1 MESGFAKRFSFF
13 ESTIAVKS
21 LKYKIMKTQVS
32 YLNGKINW
40 IIAALV
46 LTFSVAQAQISG
58 NQIYGNNRYN
68 ENNYNQNG
76 LPNNTVVSINDN
88 HLTVTV
94 KMLLNKK
101 ADGFVITL
109 GLNQEDETVSG
120 CSKKINTRIDGF
132 LDKIKVLGI
141 KKENCYIDFISQTKI
156 YDFNANLETAQQIDK
171 GFEIK
176 KNIIITTSNA
186 NSLEKLIAIA
196 SDFEI
201 HDIIKVEYFNND
213 TNAIHN
219 SLFDEALVL
228 AEAKKIRYM
237 KSFGKRVIGTPSATE
252 EFATVFPKTQYKM
265 YQAFESAEIETNYN
279 NRNQYL
285 KKIARKNKTFY
296 YDGISS
302 AGFDKVINPN
312 QTEVGIQYVLI
323 LTMTYKIDTSI

>member
-1 MESGFAKRFSFF
+1 
-13 ESTIAVKS
+13 
-21 LKYKIMKTQVS
+21 MKTQAS
-32 YLNGKINW
+32 YLKGKINW
-40 IIAALV
+40 IILTLV

-68 ENNYNQNG
+68 ENNYNQNV

-94 KMLLNKK
+94 KILLNKK

-132 LDKIKVLGI
+132 LDKIKALGI

-312 QTEVGIQYVLI
+312 QTEVGIQYVLT

>member
-1 MESGFAKRFSFF
+1 
-13 ESTIAVKS
+13 
-21 LKYKIMKTQVS
+21 MKTQVS

-40 IIAALV
+40 IIVALV
-46 LTFSVAQAQISG
+46 LTFSLAQAQISG

-132 LDKIKVLGI
+132 LDKIKALGI

-312 QTEVGIQYVLI
+312 QTEVGIQYVLT

>member
-1 MESGFAKRFSFF
+1 
-13 ESTIAVKS
+13 
-21 LKYKIMKTQVS
+21 MKTSVS

-40 IIAALV
+40 IIAAL
-46 LTFSVAQAQISG
+46 LINFSVSQAQISG
-58 NQIYGNNRYN
+58 NQIYGNNSYN
-68 ENNYNQNG
+68 GNNHNQNN
-76 LPNNTVVSINDN
+76 LPNNAVVSINDN

-94 KMLLNKK
+94 KLLQNKK

-109 GLNQEDETVSG
+109 GLNEEDETVSG
-120 CSKKINTRIDGF
+120 CSKKINARIDGF
-132 LDKIKVLGI
+132 LDKIKTLGI
-141 KKENCYIDFISQTKI
+141 KKENVYIDFISQTKI
-156 YDFNANLETAQQIDK
+156 YDFEVSGLNSEQVDK

-186 NSLEKLIAIA
+186 NSLEKLIALA

-201 HDIIKVEYFNND
+201 HDVIKVEYYNNETD
-213 TNAIHN
+213 AIHN

-237 KSFGKRVIGTPSATE
+237 KAFGKRIIGTPTATE
-252 EFATVFPKTQYKM
+252 EFATVFPKTQYNT
-265 YQAFESAEIETNYN
+265 YQAFETAEIQTNYN
-279 NRNQYL
+279 NRSPYL

-312 QTEVGIQYVLI
+312 QTEVGIQYVMTI
-323 LTMTYKIDTSI
+323 TMHYKIDTSI

>member
-1 MESGFAKRFSFF
+1 
-13 ESTIAVKS
+13 
-21 LKYKIMKTQVS
+21 MKTQVS

-40 IIAALV
+40 IIVALV
-46 LTFSVAQAQISG
+46 LTFSVAQAKISG

-68 ENNYNQNG
+68 ENNYNQNV

-132 LDKIKVLGI
+132 LDKIKALGI

-312 QTEVGIQYVLI
+312 QTEVGIQYVLT

>member
-1 MESGFAKRFSFF
+1 
-13 ESTIAVKS
+13 
-21 LKYKIMKTQVS
+21 MKTQVS
-32 YLNGKINW
+32 YLNGKIKW
-40 IIAALV
+40 IIVALV

-132 LDKIKVLGI
+132 LDKIKALGI

-156 YDFNANLETAQQIDK
+156 YDFEVSGLNSEQVDK

-176 KNIIITTSNA
+176 KNIIITTSNV

-213 TNAIHN
+213 INAIHN

-312 QTEVGIQYVLI
+312 QTEVGIQYVLT

>member
-1 MESGFAKRFSFF
+1 
-13 ESTIAVKS
+13 
-21 LKYKIMKTQVS
+21 MKTSVS

-40 IIAALV
+40 IIAAL
-46 LTFSVAQAQISG
+46 LINFSVSQAQISG
-58 NQIYGNNRYN
+58 NQIYGNNSYN
-68 ENNYNQNG
+68 GNNYNQNN
-76 LPNNTVVSINDN
+76 LPNNAVVSINDN

-94 KMLLNKK
+94 KLLQNKK

-109 GLNQEDETVSG
+109 GLNEEDETVSG
-120 CSKKINTRIDGF
+120 CSKKINARIDGF
-132 LDKIKVLGI
+132 LDKIKTLGI
-141 KKENCYIDFISQTKI
+141 KKENVYIDFISQTKI
-156 YDFNANLETAQQIDK
+156 YDFEVSGLNSEQVDK

-186 NSLEKLIAIA
+186 NSLEKLIALA

-201 HDIIKVEYFNND
+201 HDVIKVDYFNSD

-219 SLFDEALVL
+219 TLFEEALVL

-237 KSFGKRVIGTPSATE
+237 KSFGKRIVGTPNATE
-252 EFATVFPKTQYKM
+252 EFATVFPKTQYKT
-265 YQAFESAEIETNYN
+265 YQAFETAEIQTNYN
-279 NRNQYL
+279 NRSPYL

-296 YDGISS
+296 YDGITS

-312 QTEVGIQYVLI
+312 QTEVGIQYVLT

>member
-1 MESGFAKRFSFF
+1 
-13 ESTIAVKS
+13 
-21 LKYKIMKTQVS
+21 MKTQVS
-32 YLNGKINW
+32 YLNGKIKW
-40 IIAALV
+40 IIVALV

-68 ENNYNQNG
+68 ENNYNQNV

-94 KMLLNKK
+94 KILLNKK

-132 LDKIKVLGI
+132 LDKIKALGI

-213 TNAIHN
+213 INAIHN

-312 QTEVGIQYVLI
+312 QTEVGIQYVLT

>member
-1 MESGFAKRFSFF
+1 
-13 ESTIAVKS
+13 
-21 LKYKIMKTQVS
+21 MKTQVS
-32 YLNGKINW
+32 YLNGKIKW
-40 IIAALV
+40 IIVALV
-46 LTFSVAQAQISG
+46 LTFGVAQAQISG

-186 NSLEKLIAIA
+186 NSLEKLITIA
-196 SDFEI
+196 SEFEI

-312 QTEVGIQYVLI
+312 QTEVGIQYVLT

>member
-1 MESGFAKRFSFF
+1 
-13 ESTIAVKS
+13 
-21 LKYKIMKTQVS
+21 MKTQVS

-132 LDKIKVLGI
+132 LDKIKALGI

-213 TNAIHN
+213 INAIHN

-312 QTEVGIQYVLI
+312 QTEVGIQYVLT

>member
-1 MESGFAKRFSFF
+1 
-13 ESTIAVKS
+13 
-21 LKYKIMKTQVS
+21 MKTQVS

-40 IIAALV
+40 IILALV

-68 ENNYNQNG
+68 ENNYNQNV

-132 LDKIKVLGI
+132 LDKIKALGI

-213 TNAIHN
+213 INAIHN

-312 QTEVGIQYVLI
+312 QTEVGIQYVLT

>member
-1 MESGFAKRFSFF
+1 
-13 ESTIAVKS
+13 
-21 LKYKIMKTQVS
+21 MKTQVS

-40 IIAALV
+40 IIVALV

-58 NQIYGNNRYN
+58 NQIYGNKRYN
-68 ENNYNQNG
+68 ENNYNQNV

-132 LDKIKVLGI
+132 LDKIKALGI

-312 QTEVGIQYVLI
+312 QTEVGIQYVLT

>member
-1 MESGFAKRFSFF
+1 
-13 ESTIAVKS
+13 
-21 LKYKIMKTQVS
+21 MKTQVS
-32 YLNGKINW
+32 YLNGKIKW
-40 IIAALV
+40 IIVVLV

-76 LPNNTVVSINDN
+76 LPNNKVVTINDN

-120 CSKKINTRIDGF
+120 CSKQINARIDGF
-132 LDKIKVLGI
+132 LDKIKALGI

-156 YDFNANLETAQQIDK
+156 YDFNANLETAQQINK

-176 KNIIITTSNA
+176 KNIIITTSNV

-279 NRNQYL
+279 NRSPYL

-296 YDGISS
+296 YDGISR

-312 QTEVGIQYVLI
+312 QTEVGIQYVMTI
-323 LTMTYKIDTSI
+323 TMHYKIDTSI

>member
-1 MESGFAKRFSFF
+1 
-13 ESTIAVKS
+13 
-21 LKYKIMKTQVS
+21 MKTQITYV
-32 YLNGKINW
+32 NGKINW
-40 IIAALV
+40 IIIV
-46 LTFSVAQAQISG
+46 LFFSFNTIKAQISG
-58 NQIYGNNRYN
+58 NQVYGNNNY
-68 ENNYNQNG
+68 ENNYNQGN
-76 LPNNTVVSINDN
+76 LPNKTTVSINDN

-94 KMLLNKK
+94 KMLHNKN

-120 CSKKINTRIDGF
+120 CSKKINVRIDGF
-132 LDKIKVLGI
+132 LEKIKSLGI

-156 YDFNANLETAQQIDK
+156 YDFNATNENAQQVDK

-201 HDIIKVEYFNND
+201 HDIIKVDYFNND

-237 KSFGKRVIGTPSATE
+237 KSFGKRIIGTPTATE

-265 YQAFESAEIETNYN
+265 YQAFESSEIETNHY

-285 KKIARKNKTFY
+285 KKLARKNKTFY
-296 YDGISS
+296 YDGVSG

-312 QTEVGIQYVLI
+312 QTEVGIQYVLT

>member
-1 MESGFAKRFSFF
+1 
-13 ESTIAVKS
+13 
-21 LKYKIMKTQVS
+21 MKTQVS

-40 IIAALV
+40 IIVALV

-132 LDKIKVLGI
+132 LDKIKALGI
-141 KKENCYIDFISQTKI
+141 KKEYCYIDFISQTKI

-213 TNAIHN
+213 INAIHN

-265 YQAFESAEIETNYN
+265 YQAFETAEIQTNYN
-279 NRNQYL
+279 NRSPYL

-302 AGFDKVINPN
+302 ADFDKVINPN
-312 QTEVGIQYVLI
+312 QTEVGIQYVLT